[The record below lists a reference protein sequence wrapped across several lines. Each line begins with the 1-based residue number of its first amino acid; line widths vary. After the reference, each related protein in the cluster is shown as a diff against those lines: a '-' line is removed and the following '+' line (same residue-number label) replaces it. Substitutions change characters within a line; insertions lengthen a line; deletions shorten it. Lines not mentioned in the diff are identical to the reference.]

1 MSKWNSNS
9 SKDRFKQSG
18 NGDNRNANDRNRST
32 SQPGNQQRDNR
43 NAANKQ
49 KDRPELLT
57 PLDTAKKVRVSSA
70 VEHFGLKMTK
80 YLVRNS
86 EDSEQKLAVYNFK
99 EWVSPNF
106 DLTERTRKDLLSAQK
121 KSAES
126 LVEPGLLFQKEL
138 STTWRLAIGLG
149 NENVLETS
157 MTLHHTYG
165 FPYIPGQALKGVV
178 RSYVVNMVFGSEEVA
193 ANNVDFCRIFGGD
206 DKAKV
211 ERAGNIIFFD
221 ALPAYK
227 PEVLKDIMNPH
238 FTPYY
243 SETGN
248 KPPGDYYDPN
258 PVIFWT
264 VKNTSF
270 LFMAGLKRGKEGKL
284 ITDVFGNSDMVS
296 TVGEW
301 ITKSL
306 SIFGI
311 GAKTSVGYGRFE

>member
-1 MSKWNSNS
+1 MAQEKFTSLEDLMKAHGSGKADTPKKGPENPPP
-9 SKDRFKQSG
+9 RQQS
-18 NGDNRNANDRNRST
+18 RNDRNFGGETVS
-32 SQPGNQQRDNR
+32 
-43 NAANKQ
+43 
-49 KDRPELLT
+49 RPELLT
-57 PLDTAKKVRVSSA
+57 PADTAEKVKVSSA

-80 YLVRNS
+80 YLIRNPQNS
-86 EDSEQKLAVYNFK
+86 QQKLAEYNFK
-99 EWVSPNF
+99 EWSTPNF
-106 DLTERTRKDLLSAQK
+106 DLTEKSRKDLLSAQK

-126 LVEPGLLFQKEL
+126 LVEPGSLFQKEL
-138 STTWRLAIGLG
+138 RTTWRLALGLG

-178 RSYVVNMVFGSEEVA
+178 RSYVVNMFFGSEEVA
-193 ANNVDFCRIFGGD
+193 LNNIDFCRIFGGD
-206 DKAKV
+206 DKAM
-211 ERAGNIIFFD
+211 EDRAGNIIFFD
-221 ALPAYK
+221 ALPAEK

-238 FTPYY
+238 FSPYY
-243 SETGN
+243 SETYN

-258 PVIFWT
+258 PVLFWT

-284 ITDVFGNSDMVS
+284 ITDVFGNGDMITV
-296 TVGEW
+296 VGEW
-301 ITKSL
+301 IEKSL

>member
-1 MSKWNSNS
+1 MAEQKFTSFA
-9 SKDRFKQSG
+9 DLAKQHGSG
-18 NGDNRNANDRNRST
+18 EEQKPKEKPRQNPPPRQQFRNNRNDDGGTVS
-32 SQPGNQQRDNR
+32 
-43 NAANKQ
+43 
-49 KDRPELLT
+49 RPELLV
-57 PLDTAKKVRVSSA
+57 PADTAAKVKTAAA
-70 VEHFGLKMTK
+70 VEHFGLKLSK
-80 YLVRNS
+80 YLIRNPQAPDQS
-86 EDSEQKLAVYNFK
+86 LAEYNFK
-99 EWVSPNF
+99 EWVSSNF
-106 DLTERTRKDLLSAQK
+106 DLTEKSRKDLLSAQK

-149 NENVLETS
+149 SENVLETS

-178 RSYVVNMVFGSEEVA
+178 RGYVVNMYFGSEKA
-193 ANNVDFCRIFGGD
+193 ALKNIDFCRIFGGGD
-206 DKAKV
+206 GAV
-211 ERAGNIIFFD
+211 EERAGNIIFFD
-221 ALPAYK
+221 VLPAER
-227 PEVLKDIMNPH
+227 PEVIRDIMNPH
-238 FTPYY
+238 FGPYY
-243 SETGN
+243 SDTGS
-248 KPPGDYYDPN
+248 KPPGDYYDPI
-258 PVIFWT
+258 PVPFRT

-284 ITDVFGNSDMVS
+284 ITDVFGNGDMVS